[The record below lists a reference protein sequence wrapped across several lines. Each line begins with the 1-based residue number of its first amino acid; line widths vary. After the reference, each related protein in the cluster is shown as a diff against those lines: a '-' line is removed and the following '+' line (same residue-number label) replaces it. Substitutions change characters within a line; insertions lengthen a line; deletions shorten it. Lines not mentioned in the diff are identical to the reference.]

1 MADLS
6 TALYWGSSEI
16 PQLPMLGELYPQ
28 ALNVLEVCIASG
40 TTDGVPTATSDSD
53 ADFMVDTQDNDF
65 QIINIEGGSDSDNG
79 RGVYVLNVLPVVVT
93 LFTASVTA
101 TLGDTDD
108 AGGWGADAGFDV
120 SVSCTGAL
128 IGGSDDVDDDNW
140 PYNNQGG
147 KFYPTSSGQ
156 VEFAF
161 AGTTNIAAGR
171 LHVYALYFQTRL
183 PSGF

>member
-6 TALYWGSSEI
+6 TANYWGSSEI
-16 PQLPMLGELYPQ
+16 PQLPMLGELYPG
-28 ALNVLEVCIASG
+28 ALNVLEVCIAAGDSAG
-40 TTDGVPTATSDSD
+40 TPAATSDSD

-65 QIINIEGGSDSDNG
+65 QIINIEGGSDSDGG
-79 RGVYVLNVLPVVVT
+79 RGIYVLNVIPLVVT

-108 AGGWGADAGFDV
+108 VDGWSNDAGFDV
-120 SVSCTGAL
+120 SATGQVMTA
-128 IGGSDDVDDDNW
+128 GSDDADDDNW
-140 PYNNQGG
+140 PYNNAMG

-156 VEFAF
+156 IEFAF
-161 AGTTNIAAGR
+161 AGTTDIAAGR